1 MKKIFT
7 ILLIS
12 SIVEMLSITPSHG
25 ATQQPNYDQVC
36 KNYANSVITEYA
48 KCDYNLS
55 LYEQAYKKWEEYVK
69 NYKEREA
76 KRQYAEF
83 ETAIEGFRSSTKRPT
98 EITLTESD
106 VNTLRANGVK
116 ANELLEHN
124 IEYNEFYREIDSQ
137 FDKLL
142 QNAKTPKPSSLAKT
156 AKLSHRSSQLS
167 LELTYY
173 NMLHTFSKISKA
185 IFDPNLDAK
194 FKSLNHQYKVEV
206 NLPIIEYER
215 MCNAT
220 LNKLERVV
228 ADIQKEVNTSTKRLT
243 IVEDL
248 ETRYNSACE
257 AMDKI
262 ITELEVIT
270 NYTIEQSD
278 TKEMVLH
285 KIEHSTDVVGRFEV
299 CANEYI
305 NSLAAYYEYMN
316 LDMKP
321 VDEERATL
329 SNIISTI
336 KQGID
341 YMKATYNQM

>member
-7 ILLIS
+7 ILLIAS
-12 SIVEMLSITPSHG
+12 VVEMLSITPSQG

-36 KNYANSVITEYA
+36 KSYANSVITEYA

-76 KRQYAEF
+76 TRQYAEF

-142 QNAKTPKPSSLAKT
+142 QNAKTPKPSSHAKT

-194 FKSLNHQYKVEV
+194 FKSLNHKYKVEV
-206 NLPIIEYER
+206 NLPTIEYER

-228 ADIQKEVNTSTKRLT
+228 ADIQKEVNTSSKRLT
-243 IVEDL
+243 IAEDL
-248 ETRYNSACE
+248 EARYNSACE
-257 AMDKI
+257 ALNKVA
-262 ITELEVIT
+262 TE
-270 NYTIEQSD
+270 IEEISNLFSD
-278 TKEMVLH
+278 TDVTKEVLL
-285 KIEHSTDVVGRFEV
+285 KNIEYCTDVVNRFER

-305 NSLAAYYEYMN
+305 DSLIPIYELMEYDMN
-316 LDMKP
+316 DI
-321 VDEERATL
+321 DQNRATF
-329 SNIISTI
+329 SNIISKCNESI
-336 KQGID
+336 E
-341 YMKATYNQM
+341 YMKLAYEKM